1 MVIIIRKLGS
11 LQDPQVFRP
20 WTFRIAS
27 REAFRRGVYLTP
39 PIASRRSAIACDDN
53 TFSISSGCFYVVV
66 IKQSNESTCAGQIMF
81 GSFKSST
88 EHRMAS

>member
-27 REAFRRGVYLTP
+27 REAFRHLRK
-39 PIASRRSAIACDDN
+39 RRAWMEKHEDDFHFDNLPSPENRPSGEELLELLAI
-53 TFSISSGCFYVVV
+53 G
-66 IKQSNESTCAGQIMF
+66 ESLQPAAPC
-81 GSFKSST
+81 
-88 EHRMAS
+88 

>member
-53 TFSISSGCFYVVV
+53 TFSISSGLFF
-66 IKQSNESTCAGQIMF
+66 M
-81 GSFKSST
+81 SSSLNS
-88 EHRMAS
+88 RMNRPALVNS